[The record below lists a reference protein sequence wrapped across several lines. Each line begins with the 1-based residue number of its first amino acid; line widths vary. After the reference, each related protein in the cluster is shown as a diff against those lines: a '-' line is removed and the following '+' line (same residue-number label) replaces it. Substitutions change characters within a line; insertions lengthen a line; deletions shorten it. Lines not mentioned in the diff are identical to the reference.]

1 MFRRHEETRYE
12 DTNECVMTTLL
23 GGQGR
28 RHRGGVAGRGQLLV
42 LHCLDPELVLVDVDD
57 VLVGGVGLGE
67 GVQLVHL
74 PDVGP
79 QVDQASRDLKLAEER
94 S

>member
-1 MFRRHEETRYE
+1 M
-12 DTNECVMTTLL
+12 
-23 GGQGR
+23 
-28 RHRGGVAGRGQLLV
+28 
-42 LHCLDPELVLVDVDD
+42 LHGPDAELVLVDVDN
-57 VLVGGVGLGE
+57 VLVRGVGLGE

-79 QVDQASRDLKLAEER
+79 QVNQASRDLKLAEEC

>member
-1 MFRRHEETRYE
+1 
-12 DTNECVMTTLL
+12 MTTLL
-23 GGQGR
+23 GGQR
-28 RHRGGVAGRGQLLV
+28 RGHRGGVAGWGQLLV
-42 LHCLDPELVLVDVDD
+42 LHCLDPELVFVDVDD
-57 VLVGGVGLGE
+57 VLISGVRLGE

-94 S
+94 SWIKWGEFIQN

>member
-1 MFRRHEETRYE
+1 MLYRRTVIPSRYGFGMC
-12 DTNECVMTTLL
+12 DDDL
-23 GGQGR
+23 GGQGGG
-28 RHRGGVAGRGQLLV
+28 HGGGVAGRGQLLM
-42 LHCLDPELVLVDVDD
+42 LHRLDPELVLVDVDD

-79 QVDQASRDLKLAEER
+79 QVNQASGDLKLAEEC

>member
-1 MFRRHEETRYE
+1 M
-12 DTNECVMTTLL
+12 
-23 GGQGR
+23 
-28 RHRGGVAGRGQLLV
+28 
-42 LHCLDPELVLVDVDD
+42 LHCLDPELVLVNVDD
-57 VLVGGVGLGE
+57 VLVGGVRLGE

>member
-1 MFRRHEETRYE
+1 ML
-12 DTNECVMTTLL
+12 DSLDA
-23 GGQGR
+23 Q
-28 RHRGGVAGRGQLLV
+28 LV
-42 LHCLDPELVLVDVDD
+42 LMIVIIINALIDVLGLFIIIIIIITVTDLVDVGD
-57 VLVGGVGLGE
+57 VLVRGVGLKE

-79 QVDQASRDLKLAEER
+79 QVSQASGDLKLAEEG

>member
-1 MFRRHEETRYE
+1 M
-12 DTNECVMTTLL
+12 
-23 GGQGR
+23 
-28 RHRGGVAGRGQLLV
+28 
-42 LHCLDPELVLVDVDD
+42 LHSPDPELVLVDVDD
-57 VLVGGVGLGE
+57 VLVRGVGLGE

-79 QVDQASRDLKLAEER
+79 QVNQASGDLKLAEEC

>member
-1 MFRRHEETRYE
+1 M
-12 DTNECVMTTLL
+12 
-23 GGQGR
+23 
-28 RHRGGVAGRGQLLV
+28 
-42 LHCLDPELVLVDVDD
+42 LHGSDPELVFVDVDD
-57 VLVGGVGLGE
+57 VLVRGVGLGE

-79 QVDQASRDLKLAEER
+79 QVNQASGDLKLAEEC